1 MLHQGVLRPVVA
13 SQYLRPVLFPMTYLL
28 TNCRVY
34 TGDVVLVEHDVLVQ
48 GTTIQAVIP
57 RSQRPAGIAHVD
69 GQGLNVCPGFVD
81 VQLYGGGDSAF
92 GLAPSATALQQ
103 LRRHTLRHG
112 TTSFLPTV
120 PTNAPAV
127 IDHALAVVKDALPT
141 MPGLLGLHLE
151 GPYISP
157 HKRGVHPAAFVRVPV
172 LTELVDLLKR
182 GCGVLRMLT
191 LAPEVLGPAER
202 ALLHAA
208 GVVLSAGHSDAS
220 YEQGMH
226 AFAHG
231 FTAATHLFNAMSPLT
246 GRAPGLVG
254 AVYDDPAVRASIVV
268 DGRHC
273 AYASVRISQRLLG
286 ARLFLISDATAA
298 TTTPPYCF
306 HPQDDYFVDADGT
319 LAGSGLTLLQA
330 VRNCVQHVGLPLAES
345 LRMASLYPAQMLGL
359 DDHLGRIAPAYRADL
374 CLFDE
379 DLNVR
384 ATVLAG
390 QLQWHEESARPP
402 APLASP
408 QESKR

>member
-1 MLHQGVLRPVVA
+1 
-13 SQYLRPVLFPMTYLL
+13 MTYLL
-28 TNCRVY
+28 TNCRIY
-34 TGDVVLVEHDVLVQ
+34 TGDVLLEAHDVLVQ
-48 GTTIQAVIP
+48 GTTIQALIP
-57 RSQRPAGIAHVD
+57 RAQRPARVVQVD
-69 GQGLNVCPGFVD
+69 GRGLSVCPGFVD
-81 VQLYGGGDSAF
+81 LQLYGGGGSAF
-92 GLAPSATALQQ
+92 GVAPSAAALQR

-127 IDHALAVVKDALPT
+127 VARALAAVKAALPA

-157 HKRGVHPAAFVRVPV
+157 DKRGVHPAEFVRVPARA
-172 LTELVDLLKR
+172 ELADLLGR
-182 GCGVLRMLT
+182 SQGVLRLLT

-202 ALLHAA
+202 ALLQAA
-208 GVVLSAGHSDAS
+208 GIVLSAGHSNAS

-254 AVYDDPAVRASIVV
+254 AVFDAPAVRASIVA

-273 AYASVRISQRLLG
+273 AYASVRLSHRLLG
-286 ARLFLISDATAA
+286 PRLFLISDAAAAA
-298 TTTPPYCF
+298 TAGPYGF
-306 HPQDDYFVDADGT
+306 RPQADYFVDAAGT
-319 LAGSGLTLLQA
+319 LAGSGLTLAQA

-345 LRMASLYPAQMLGL
+345 LRMASLYPAQVLGL
-359 DDHLGRIAPAYRADL
+359 DHCLGRVEPGYRADL
-374 CLFDE
+374 CLLDE
-379 DLNVR
+379 ALNVR

-390 QLQWHEESARPP
+390 RLQWHA
-402 APLASP
+402 APTPRLG
-408 QESKR
+408 

>member
-1 MLHQGVLRPVVA
+1 MI
-13 SQYLRPVLFPMTYLL
+13 YLL

-34 TGDVVLVEHDVLVQ
+34 TGDAVLVEHDVLVE
-48 GTTIQAVIP
+48 GTTIRAIIP
-57 RSQRPAGIAHVD
+57 QTQRPAQVAQID
-69 GQGLNVCPGFVD
+69 GRGLNVCPGFVD

-92 GLAPSATALQQ
+92 GLAPSQTALQQ
-103 LRRHTLRHG
+103 LRRHTLRYG

-127 IDHALAVVKDALPT
+127 VDHALAVVKDALPT

-157 HKRGVHPAAFVRVPV
+157 NKRGVHPAEFVRVPV
-172 LTELVDLLKR
+172 LAEVANLLDR
-182 GCGVLRMLT
+182 GRGVLRMLT
-191 LAPEVLGPAER
+191 LAPEVLGPVER
-202 ALLHAA
+202 ALLQAA
-208 GVVLSAGHSDAS
+208 GIVLSAGHSDAS

-273 AYASVRISQRLLG
+273 AYASVRISHRLLG
-286 ARLFLISDATAA
+286 PRLFLISDATAA
-298 TTTPPYCF
+298 TTTGPYCF
-306 HPQDDYFVDADGT
+306 RPQDDSFVDAEGT
-319 LAGSGLTLLQA
+319 LAGSGLTLMQA

-345 LRMASLYPAQMLGL
+345 LRMASLYPAQVLGL
-359 DDHLGRIAPAYRADL
+359 DQRLGRIAPGYRADL

-379 DLNVR
+379 ELNVR

-390 QLQWHEESARPP
+390 QLQWHEASARPTT
-402 APLASP
+402 PLSVP
-408 QESKR
+408 GENRE

>member
-1 MLHQGVLRPVVA
+1 
-13 SQYLRPVLFPMTYLL
+13 MTYLL

-34 TGDVVLVEHDVLVQ
+34 TGDAVLVEHDVLVE
-48 GTTIQAVIP
+48 GTTVQAIVP
-57 RSQRPAGIAHVD
+57 RPQRPAGVARVD
-69 GQGLNVCPGFVD
+69 GQGLSVCPGFVD

-92 GLAPSATALQQ
+92 GLAPSRTALQQ

-127 IDHALAVVKDALPT
+127 VDHALAVVKEAMPA

-157 HKRGVHPAAFVRVPV
+157 HKRGVHPAEYVRVPALAEV
-172 LTELVDLLKR
+172 ANLLER
-182 GCGVLRMLT
+182 GRGVLRMLT
-191 LAPEVLGPAER
+191 LAPEVLGPGER

-208 GVVLSAGHSDAS
+208 GLVLSAGHSDAS
-220 YEQGMH
+220 YAQGMH

-286 ARLFLISDATAA
+286 PRLFLISDAAAA
-298 TTTPPYCF
+298 TTTAPYCF
-306 HPQDDYFVDADGT
+306 RPQADYFVDADGT
-319 LAGSGLTLLQA
+319 LAGSGLTLVQA
-330 VRNCVQHVGLPLAES
+330 VRNCVAHVGIPLAES
-345 LRMASLYPAQMLGL
+345 LRMASLYPAQVLGL
-359 DDHLGRIAPAYRADL
+359 DHHLGRIAPGYRADL
-374 CLFDE
+374 CVFDE
-379 DLNVR
+379 GLNVR

-390 QLQWHEESARPP
+390 DLQWHEESAQPTAPP
-402 APLASP
+402 AVPVGT
-408 QESKR
+408 QG

>member
-1 MLHQGVLRPVVA
+1 MN
-13 SQYLRPVLFPMTYLL
+13 YLL
-28 TNCRVY
+28 TNCRIY
-34 TGDVVLVEHDVLVQ
+34 TGDAVLPEHDVLVQ
-48 GTTIQAVIP
+48 GTTIQAIIP
-57 RSQRPAGIAHVD
+57 RPQRPAQVVQVD
-69 GQGLNVCPGFVD
+69 GQGLSVCPGFVD
-81 VQLYGGGDSAF
+81 LQLYGGGDSAF
-92 GLAPSATALQQ
+92 GLAPSRVALER

-127 IDHALAVVKDALPT
+127 VDHALAFVKDALPT

-157 HKRGVHPAAFVRVPV
+157 HKRGVHPAAFVRKPA
-172 LTELVDLLKR
+172 LAELADLLDR
-182 GCGVLRMLT
+182 GRGVLRMLT

-202 ALLHAA
+202 ALLQAA

-220 YEQGMH
+220 YEQGMD

-246 GRAPGLVG
+246 SRAPGLVG

-273 AYASVRISQRLLG
+273 AYASVRISHRLLG

-306 HPQDDYFVDADGT
+306 YPQADYFVDADGT

-330 VRNCVQHVGLPLAES
+330 VRNCVQHVGIPLAES
-345 LRMASLYPAQMLGL
+345 LRMASLYPAQVLGL
-359 DDHLGRIAPAYRADL
+359 EHQLGRIAPGYRADL

-379 DLNVR
+379 ALNVR

-390 QLQWHEESARPP
+390 QLQWHEESVGSS
-402 APLASP
+402 APLAGPEGS
-408 QESKR
+408 QE